1 MPDLVKVLSVPSI
14 MEGEI
19 VKARLEGEGIPV
31 LLKGGGSDPYGMG
44 VAYVFVP
51 YRVRGAGE
59 AGARRRERRDARLN
73 PARPAASRQDQR
85 LEYCGA
91 LRAFLRPY
99 LRRSFS
105 RASRER

>member
-1 MPDLVKVLSVPSI
+1 MNVNVLVLRETSACDNAGMADLVKVLSVPSI

-51 YRVRGAGE
+51 TEFE
-59 AGARRRERRDARLN
+59 AQARLV
-73 PARPAASRQDQR
+73 
-85 LEYCGA
+85 LEDV
-91 LRAFLRPY
+91 
-99 LRRSFS
+99 SDETS
-105 RASRER
+105 

>member
-1 MPDLVKVLSVPSI
+1 MGRLGEISMNVNVLVLRETSAWDNAGMADLVKVLSVPSI

-51 YRVRGAGE
+51 TEFE
-59 AGARRRERRDARLN
+59 AQARLV
-73 PARPAASRQDQR
+73 
-85 LEYCGA
+85 LEDVSDETA
-91 LRAFLRPY
+91 
-99 LRRSFS
+99 
-105 RASRER
+105 

>member
-1 MPDLVKVLSVPSI
+1 MPKASEDIDERQCLRNGPACDNAGMPDLVKVLSVPSI

-51 YRVRGAGE
+51 TEFE
-59 AGARRRERRDARLN
+59 AQARLL
-73 PARPAASRQDQR
+73 
-85 LEYCGA
+85 LEDV
-91 LRAFLRPY
+91 
-99 LRRSFS
+99 SD
-105 RASRER
+105 ETT

>member
-1 MPDLVKVLSVPSI
+1 MSIDGRVDETSMNVNASDGSRACDNACMPDLVKVLSASSI

-51 YRVRGAGE
+51 SEFE
-59 AGARRRERRDARLN
+59 AQARLV
-73 PARPAASRQDQR
+73 
-85 LEYCGA
+85 LEDVSDETSG
-91 LRAFLRPY
+91 
-99 LRRSFS
+99 
-105 RASRER
+105 

>member
-1 MPDLVKVLSVPSI
+1 

-51 YRVRGAGE
+51 TEFE
-59 AGARRRERRDARLN
+59 AQARLV
-73 PARPAASRQDQR
+73 
-85 LEYCGA
+85 LEDVSDETA
-91 LRAFLRPY
+91 
-99 LRRSFS
+99 
-105 RASRER
+105 

>member
-1 MPDLVKVLSVPSI
+1 MPDLVKVLSASSI

-51 YRVRGAGE
+51 SEFE
-59 AGARRRERRDARLN
+59 AQARLVLEDVSDETSGRT
-73 PARPAASRQDQR
+73 PRGRPRDDRVSAWSTAGP
-85 LEYCGA
+85 CG
-91 LRAFLRPY
+91 P
-99 LRRSFS
+99 S
-105 RASRER
+105 

>member
-1 MPDLVKVLSVPSI
+1 MERLDEISMNVNVLPLREEPACDNAGMPDLVKVLSVPSI

-51 YRVRGAGE
+51 TEFE
-59 AGARRRERRDARLN
+59 AQARLVLEDVSDE
-73 PARPAASRQDQR
+73 PA
-85 LEYCGA
+85 
-91 LRAFLRPY
+91 
-99 LRRSFS
+99 
-105 RASRER
+105 

>member
-1 MPDLVKVLSVPSI
+1 MPKNVNALGRGTSCDNACMPDLVKVLSASSI

-51 YRVRGAGE
+51 SEFE
-59 AGARRRERRDARLN
+59 AQARLV
-73 PARPAASRQDQR
+73 
-85 LEYCGA
+85 LEDVSDETSG
-91 LRAFLRPY
+91 
-99 LRRSFS
+99 
-105 RASRER
+105 

>member
-1 MPDLVKVLSVPSI
+1 MSSLCEVPACDNAGMADLVKVFSVPSI

-51 YRVRGAGE
+51 SGFE
-59 AGARRRERRDARLN
+59 AQARLV
-73 PARPAASRQDQR
+73 
-85 LEYCGA
+85 LEDVSDETSG
-91 LRAFLRPY
+91 
-99 LRRSFS
+99 
-105 RASRER
+105 